1 MRTIDNEAFATDLA
15 LDLLDRILVYDHYDG
30 RITAR
35 QALLHPF
42 FRSLN
47 HDASETIEDYNR
59 DVLTLSQKQ
68 NIIVRSSYN
77 KSQNEIKHQ
86 MIAGK
91 DNDELLMY
99 R

>member
-30 RITAR
+30 RITAS

-47 HDASETIEDYNR
+47 RDASKTIEDYNR

-86 MIAGK
+86 MKAG
-91 DNDELLMY
+91 
-99 R
+99 